1 MILDGHI
8 PVISDEVDVI
18 FFNLPRF
25 KIPTTGITEIGLVD
39 GLPIHKKLPVTKFNL
54 FASQGHHAF

>member
-1 MILDGHI
+1 VIPDGHI
-8 PVISDEVDVI
+8 PVISDEVDVT

-25 KIPTTGITEIGLVD
+25 KIPIAGITEIGLID
-39 GLPIHKKLPVTKFNL
+39 DLPIHKELPVTKFNL